1 MELENLFETSIRGA
15 KFFISRSTREAGRKQ
30 ASFEFV
36 NTGRRSVQDLGKYE
50 PVFEITGFLMG
61 RGDEYIAN
69 REALINALETE
80 GAALLVHPF
89 EGNLTVTTGRYTLD
103 ESTRSLGYSEIRFKA
118 LKVNVDIISSQG
130 NPFTQAGD
138 EITPAS
144 IANDAQTAK
153 DSLAEDIANNVT
165 LIPEFP
171 ANFESVES
179 IIQSTLSTYS
189 DSLSPIADNIDN
201 AVNWVNGI
209 NALSEDVSRLLDTP
223 EVLFANVIDT
233 ITGVDN
239 LTNNAQRAYAG
250 MANLFDYGTTDDTN
264 PQVTSSAPIL
274 DSDSGTPGSQS
285 SEQVFRTENA
295 NQSVLSSRAASLIE
309 AMNQASRIDFQNDEE
324 IDDVVTSIEVQFNDI
339 SPQLDSNSLTDLS
352 KLRTNLRILLNRR
365 RLNTNFIIEI
375 DVQNEPASV
384 LAYNLYADSEKSEE
398 IIELNNVKDVFSIS
412 GTIKVESNDTAGN

>member
-36 NTGRRSVQDLGKYE
+36 NTGRRSVQDLGKFE

-118 LKVNVDIISSQG
+118 LKVNVDIISNQG
-130 NPFTQAGD
+130 NPFTKAGL
-138 EITPAS
+138 EITAAS
-144 IANDAQTAK
+144 IANDAAIAK
-153 DSLAEDIANNVT
+153 ATLAQDIADNVT

-171 ANFESVES
+171 ANLGSIESV
-179 IIQSTLSTYS
+179 IQSTLSTYS
-189 DSLSPIADNIDN
+189 DSLKPIADNIDN
-201 AVNWVNGI
+201 AVDWVNGI
-209 NALSEDVSRLLDTP
+209 TALSEGVSRLLNTP

-239 LTNNAQRAYAG
+239 LTNNAQAAFAG
-250 MANLFDYGTTDDTN
+250 MSNLFDYGTTDSTN
-264 PQVTSSAPIL
+264 PQLTSSEPIL
-274 DSDSGTPGSQS
+274 DPESETPGSQS
-285 SEQVFRTENA
+285 SEQLFRTQNS
-295 NQSVLSSRAASLIE
+295 NQAILSSRASSLIE
-309 AMNQASRIDFQNDEE
+309 AMNQTARIEFQNDEE
-324 IDDVVTSIEVQFNDI
+324 IDNVVEVIENQYNNISQQLSENSLNDI
-339 SPQLDSNSLTDLS
+339 EIVRN
-352 KLRTNLRILLNRR
+352 NLRIFLNQR

-375 DVQNEPASV
+375 DVQNEPLSV
-384 LAYNLYADSEKSEE
+384 LSYNLYGSTDKSEE
-398 IIELNNVKDVFSIS
+398 IVELNMVKDVFSIS
-412 GTIKVESNDTAGN
+412 GTIKVESNDTAGS